1 MPEIQ
6 VDEVNNDVVSE
17 NNAYHFFRDVSTRQ
31 NLYNILGRYTD
42 DPQQLLEMIQHPM
55 EYNEAIR
62 DISNCL
68 YSSNGNLRNT
78 VDYIKALPT
87 LDCVVTNYLRDNGA
101 KVRKELML
109 YALKKIKH
117 KVLVRDFIHK
127 GCVDGT
133 AFYYFVMGERKLS
146 KKKSMTTWD
155 VTNISEINSK
165 QELNALKSKLAKMNL
180 AVLNLPVDYCRII
193 GFKNNSYVVA
203 FNLAY
208 FDEGLEGAQEKL
220 RKYPSE
226 FQKAYDKYHKGT
238 GQQEMVLDNNKTMV
252 FKISSKRDEP
262 WGRPLVLAAILDIL
276 YADYFTNTKRNTLD
290 EVNNKLVY
298 QTFPEGKQAG
308 TSALTDKQQAS
319 QHEAVK
325 GAVLN
330 KNNRGGT
337 TFVSVAAGTK
347 INVIDTKTDIF
358 DDKYESKL
366 DDKIGTDLGF
376 AAALLNASGSTSFS
390 SQQTNLELVTAQIF
404 KWIEE
409 ITEEINKVINYNVLK
424 LNYIDASVNYL
435 PITHLNKK
443 QMVGYV
449 KDLYLQGKG
458 SLTLWAS
465 AVGISP
471 EVFYAMLDEEL
482 EADIENRYP
491 VHKTS
496 YTQSSKDINNQGGR
510 PTNDNPT
517 NANTIQ
523 SKTNGSNNQPKP
535 NNS

>member
-6 VDEVNNDVVSE
+6 VDETNAVSE
-17 NNAYHFFRDVSTRQ
+17 TNSYHFYRDVTLRK
-31 NLYNILGRYTD
+31 NLYTILGNYTD
-42 DPQQLLEMIQHPM
+42 NPEELLQIIQNPM
-55 EYNEAIR
+55 EFNKQVR

-78 VDYIKALPT
+78 IDYMKALPT

-101 KVRKELML
+101 KARKEMAL

-117 KVLVRDFIHK
+117 KEIVRDAIHK
-127 GCVDGT
+127 GCTDGI
-133 AFYYFVMGERKLS
+133 AFYYFVVGERKLS
-146 KKKSMTTWD
+146 KKKSMPLWD
-155 VTNISEINSK
+155 VENITEINTLAEK
-165 QELNALKSKLAKMNL
+165 NALKSKLAKMNL
-180 AVLNLPVDYCRII
+180 AMINLPVDYCKII
-193 GFKNNSYVVA
+193 GFKNNSYVAA
-203 FNLAY
+203 FDLSY
-208 FDEGLEGAQEKL
+208 FDEGTETNESKL
-220 RKYPSE
+220 RKYPKE
-226 FQKAYDKYHKGT
+226 FKQAYDKYHKGT
-238 GQQEMVLDNNKTMV
+238 GQREMVLDNTKTAI

-298 QTFPEGKQAG
+298 QTFPEGKTTG
-308 TSALTDKQQAS
+308 TSALTEPQQRT

-325 GAVLN
+325 GAITN
-330 KNNRGGT
+330 KNNYGGT
-337 TFVSVAAGTK
+337 SFVSVAAGTK

-366 DDKIGTDLGF
+366 DEKIGTDLGF
-376 AAALLNASGSTSFS
+376 AAALLNASGSSSFS

-409 ITEEINKVINYNVLK
+409 ISAELNKVINYNVLK
-424 LNYIDASVNYL
+424 LNYVDVSVNYL

-482 EADIENRYP
+482 EADVENKYP

-496 YTQSSKDINNQGGR
+496 YTQSSKDTDGQAGR

-517 NANTIQ
+517 NENTIQ
-523 SKTNGSNNQPKP
+523 SKSNNSNNQPKP
-535 NNS
+535 NS